1 MASNVVS
8 KETKIT
14 VYGDGTFQLNASESI
29 KVTSY
34 GEATVL
40 YKGDAKLKKGLV
52 IGEST
57 IERIQ

>member
-1 MASNVVS
+1 MAFRVLSM
-8 KETKIT
+8 ETKIT
-14 VYGDGTFQLNASESI
+14 AYGDGFFKLNVSKKI

-40 YKGDAKLKKGLV
+40 YKGNAQLKKGIV

-57 IERIQ
+57 IRKTL